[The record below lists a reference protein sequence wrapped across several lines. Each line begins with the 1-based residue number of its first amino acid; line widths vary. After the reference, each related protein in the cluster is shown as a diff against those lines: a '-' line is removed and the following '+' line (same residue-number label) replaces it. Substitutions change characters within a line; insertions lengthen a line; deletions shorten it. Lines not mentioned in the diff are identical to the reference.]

1 MEGGLPPEPPPA
13 GQPKGRKKKGAA
25 AAAGGAEGPK
35 EEVRSLG
42 SADLSTKMSLGSSRL
57 CGCAGAEADQHL
69 EPHGVPE
76 NQRQCRADGEKPG
89 GEARTLSASANLP
102 AAERGGWLGVLL
114 SGLSAEAPGLRGV
127 HRAGRDAR
135 HEGHP
140 GAGEAPARARA
151 RSTKSAAPLAPAQPR
166 SLTERRL
173 AQRKNPGLPNAGYVN
188 YLVDPESSQLYLQVR
203 RPLPLAPPSLTAC
216 GVCVRLC
223 ARQMN
228 ANSRRRPAG
237 AGAEGY
243 GNEQYGYQQD
253 SNYAAQQQLSASPGA
268 AAGAGAMS
276 IEGFTPSEFMAGTPP
291 DWKEPGVGSVGSVG
305 SGGMAGVAAGADGA
319 LQGQQHA
326 ASLAAAHTAAMI
338 AGAPGPGVQ
347 APPPATGGD
356 DEDEMM
362 EDMEL

>member
-1 MEGGLPPEPPPA
+1 
-13 GQPKGRKKKGAA
+13 
-25 AAAGGAEGPK
+25 
-35 EEVRSLG
+35 
-42 SADLSTKMSLGSSRL
+42 
-57 CGCAGAEADQHL
+57 
-69 EPHGVPE
+69 
-76 NQRQCRADGEKPG
+76 
-89 GEARTLSASANLP
+89 
-102 AAERGGWLGVLL
+102 
-114 SGLSAEAPGLRGV
+114 
-127 HRAGRDAR
+127 
-135 HEGHP
+135 
-140 GAGEAPARARA
+140 
-151 RSTKSAAPLAPAQPR
+151 
-166 SLTERRL
+166 
-173 AQRKNPGLPNAGYVN
+173 
-188 YLVDPESSQLYLQVR
+188 
-203 RPLPLAPPSLTAC
+203 
-216 GVCVRLC
+216 
-223 ARQMN
+223 MN

-305 SGGMAGVAAGADGA
+305 SGAMAGGGAGADGA
-319 LQGQQHA
+319 LQGQQHT

>member
-1 MEGGLPPEPPPA
+1 MWAEP
-13 GQPKGRKKKGAA
+13 R
-25 AAAGGAEGPK
+25 
-35 EEVRSLG
+35 R
-42 SADLSTKMSLGSSRL
+42 
-57 CGCAGAEADQHL
+57 GCAGAQGPKRISIWNRTE
-69 EPHGVPE
+69 
-76 NQRQCRADGEKPG
+76 CRKISGNAAPMEKNLAVRP
-89 GEARTLSASANLP
+89 AHPSASANLP

-140 GAGEAPARARA
+140 GAGEAPARVRA
-151 RSTKSAAPLAPAQPR
+151 AQKRRCPASASPTAAER

-291 DWKEPGVGSVGSVG
+291 DWKEPGVGSVARSVRGVWRGWGRGPTVRCKGS
-305 SGGMAGVAAGADGA
+305 S
-319 LQGQQHA
+319 
-326 ASLAAAHTAAMI
+326 T
-338 AGAPGPGVQ
+338 
-347 APPPATGGD
+347 PPAWPPRTPPR
-356 DEDEMM
+356 
-362 EDMEL
+362 